1 MTPRSDDHA
10 WLTRPVERHRRL
22 GVRLVLL
29 FIVLALVMGLTFL
42 TGMQH
47 ALGGGWRAL
56 VRPLV
61 ADYVDRL
68 AADIGSPPDI
78 ARARA
83 MTERL
88 PLAIRIEGPDVNWT
102 SHPDGLPRHPMPLP
116 MRPWRDR
123 EMGREMGGEMGRDMA
138 RDMVRDGP
146 PPPWRRDASTSGDG
160 PPPHRG
166 PPRWRH
172 DDTDDARDDPPGARG
187 VVALSRLTSDG
198 HRITFALGE
207 VPLRHQPRVIGWITL
222 AALLLVTAAA
232 YLAMRRLLRP
242 LDDIGAGAGRYGQGD
257 FSAAIPIRRPDELGR
272 LAGQINA
279 MADGLRERLDAKRA
293 LLLAISHE
301 LRSPLTRA
309 RLNAELVDE
318 GPPRDALLRDLEEM
332 RGLINDLLEGER
344 LAAGHASLQ
353 TEPTD
358 LVALARQ
365 VVDDRLRS
373 WREATSTDGPVPT
386 VRWDVTPEVAQS
398 LSQAAVDPARWRLLL
413 RNLVDNALRHG
424 RPGEGSGAAGEDI
437 ELSIRRDDAGG
448 GWLMT
453 VRDHGPG
460 VAPEHL
466 ARLAEAFYRTD
477 AARTR
482 HSGGV
487 GLGLYLCRLV
497 AQAHGG
503 QLAFE
508 AAMPG
513 LRVQVR
519 WPG

>member
-1 MTPRSDDHA
+1 MTGPATDDTG
-10 WLTRPVERHRRL
+10 WLRRPVPRWRRL

-29 FIVLALVMGLTFL
+29 FVALALVMGLTFM
-42 TGMQH
+42 TGMQR

-78 ARARA
+78 ARAEELA
-83 MTERL
+83 ARL
-88 PLAIRIEGPDVNWT
+88 PLAIRIEGPAVNWT

-116 MRPWRDR
+116 LRPRDR
-123 EMGREMGGEMGRDMA
+123 ERERDRDPA
-138 RDMVRDGP
+138 RAFGP
-146 PPPWRRDASTSGDG
+146 VDAEPDRRHG
-160 PPPHRG
+160 G
-166 PPRWRH
+166 PPRWRR
-172 DDTDDARDDPPGARG
+172 DDTDDARDEPPGARG
-187 VVALSRLTSDG
+187 VVALSRLTPDG

-207 VPLRHQPRVIGWITL
+207 VPLQHQPRVIGWLTL
-222 AALLLVTAAA
+222 AALLLVTAIA
-232 YLAMRRLLRP
+232 YAAMRRMLRP
-242 LDDIGAGAGRYGQGD
+242 LDDIGAGALRYGQGH
-257 FSAAIPIRRPDELGR
+257 FAQTIPIRRPDELGR

-279 MADGLRERLDAKRA
+279 MADGLRERLEAKRA

-318 GPPRDALLRDLEEM
+318 GPSREALLRDLEEM
-332 RGLINDLLEGER
+332 RTLINDLLEGER
-344 LAAGHASLQ
+344 LAAGHAALQ
-353 TEPTD
+353 PEPTD
-358 LVALARQ
+358 LVALMRQ
-365 VVDDRLRS
+365 VVDERTQVWLEAAPEGTVAPRLR
-373 WREATSTDGPVPT
+373 
-386 VRWDVTPEVAQS
+386 WDIAPEVAQP
-398 LSQAAVDPARWRLLL
+398 LSQIALDPARWRLLL

-424 RPGEGSGAAGEDI
+424 RPVDPAGPDLALTIGVDI
-437 ELSIRRDDAGG
+437 AGQDWLLS
-448 GWLMT
+448 L
-453 VRDHGPG
+453 RDHGPG

-466 ARLAEAFYRTD
+466 GRLGEAFYRTD

-503 QLAFE
+503 SLSFE
-508 AAMPG
+508 AAQPG
-513 LRVQVR
+513 LRVLVR
-519 WPG
+519 WPRAMP

>member
-1 MTPRSDDHA
+1 MAADDTA
-10 WLTRPVERHRRL
+10 WLSRPVARHRRL

-29 FIVLALVMGLTFL
+29 FVVLALVMGLAFM
-42 TGMQH
+42 TGMQR
-47 ALGGGWRAL
+47 AVGGGWRAL

-68 AADIGSPPDI
+68 AADLGSPPDVDK
-78 ARARA
+78 AQALA
-83 MTERL
+83 DRL
-88 PLAIRIEGPDVNWT
+88 PLAIRIEGPTVNWT

-116 MRPWRDR
+116 MRPPRD
-123 EMGREMGGEMGRDMA
+123 
-138 RDMVRDGP
+138 RDGP
-146 PPPWRRDASTSGDG
+146 RMGMGMGLGMGPPLPWRHDQANADGGPRRGPPPWRR
-160 PPPHRG
+160 
-166 PPRWRH
+166 
-172 DDTDDARDDPPGARG
+172 DDTDDARDEPPGGRG
-187 VVALSRLTSDG
+187 VVALSRLTPDG

-207 VPLRHQPRVIGWITL
+207 VPLQHQPRVIGWITL
-222 AALLLVTAAA
+222 AALLLATALA

-242 LDDIGAGAGRYGQGD
+242 LDDIGRGALRYGQGD
-257 FSAAIPIRRPDELGR
+257 FAQPIPIRRPDELGR

-279 MADGLRERLDAKRA
+279 MADGLRERLEAKRA

-318 GPPRDALLRDLEEM
+318 GPSRDALLRDLEEM
-332 RGLINDLLEGER
+332 RALINDLLEGER
-344 LAAGHASLQ
+344 LSAGHAALQ

-358 LVALARQ
+358 LAGLVRQ
-365 VVDDRLRS
+365 VVDDRLQVWQAGAPADVVAPRVS
-373 WREATSTDGPVPT
+373 WDIAS
-386 VRWDVTPEVAQS
+386 EVAQS
-398 LSQAAVDPARWRLLL
+398 LSQVAVDPSRWRLLL

-424 RPGEGSGAAGEDI
+424 RPAHPADPAGPDL
-437 ELSIRRDDAGG
+437 ELAIRVDAFGDD
-448 GWLMT
+448 WLLSL
-453 VRDHGPG
+453 RDHGPG

-466 ARLAEAFYRTD
+466 PRLAEAFYRTD

-503 QLAFE
+503 TLAFE
-508 AAMPG
+508 AAQPG
-513 LRVQVR
+513 LRVLVR
-519 WPG
+519 WPRSTA

>member
-1 MTPRSDDHA
+1 MSADDLA

-29 FIVLALVMGLTFL
+29 FVVLALVMGLTFL
-42 TGMQH
+42 TGMQR

-78 ARARA
+78 ARAEA
-83 MTERL
+83 LAEQL
-88 PLAIRIEGPDVNWT
+88 PLAIRIEGPAVNWS

-116 MRPWRDR
+116 MRPRERD
-123 EMGREMGGEMGRDMA
+123 GERGRDAM
-138 RDMVRDGP
+138 
-146 PPPWRRDASTSGDG
+146 PPPWRRDLG
-160 PPPHRG
+160 PPEAGDDRRHGG
-166 PPRWRH
+166 PPRWRR
-172 DDTDDARDDPPGARG
+172 DDTDDARDEPPGSRG
-187 VVALSRLTSDG
+187 VVALSRLTPDG

-207 VPLRHQPRVIGWITL
+207 VPLQHQPRVIGWLTL
-222 AALLLVTAAA
+222 AALLAVTAVA

-242 LDDIGAGAGRYGQGD
+242 LDDIGTGALRYGQGD
-257 FSAAIPIRRPDELGR
+257 FTQAIPIRRPDELGR

-279 MADGLRERLDAKRA
+279 MADGLRERLEAKRA

-318 GPPRDALLRDLEEM
+318 GTSRDALLRDLEEM
-332 RGLINDLLEGER
+332 RALINDLLEGER
-344 LAAGHASLQ
+344 LSAGHAALQ
-353 TEPTD
+353 SEPTD
-358 LVALARQ
+358 LIALVRQ
-365 VVDDRLRS
+365 VVEERLRHWQDS
-373 WREATSTDGPVPT
+373 APTTSPPPQ
-386 VRWDVTPEVAQS
+386 VRWDIPVDAATL
-398 LSQAAVDPARWRLLL
+398 LSRVAVDPSRWRLLV

-424 RPGEGSGAAGEDI
+424 RPPDPDGPD
-437 ELSIRRDDAGG
+437 LVVSIRPDGKGQD
-448 GWLMT
+448 WLLT

-466 ARLAEAFYRTD
+466 VHLGEAFYRTD

-503 QLAFE
+503 TLRFE
-508 AAMPG
+508 SGGPG
-513 LRVQVR
+513 LLVEVR
-519 WPG
+519 WPRSTA